1 MKANRPSELE
11 LTILAL
17 LWQHG
22 PMTVRAVLEALP
34 DRKQRAYTSV
44 LSVMQVMEKKG
55 FLKRTREGMTDI
67 WRPAMRREKIMG
79 PFLKKMVSQLFA
91 GRPSAVLQQLLQG
104 TTVDPEEIQSI
115 KQLIRE
121 YETQLPDEKDLTP

>member
-55 FLKRTREGMTDI
+55 FLKRTRDGMTDI

-121 YETQLPDEKDLTP
+121 YETQLPEEKD